1 MVLNAD
7 VGISMG
13 GLGSDVA
20 IESSDIV
27 INDDSLDKINEL
39 IKISKATTRIAKQN
53 IIFSIGVKVIIMLL
67 TVFGITNMLLGIFA
81 DVGVMILAV
90 LNSIRILSIKS

>member
-1 MVLNAD
+1 
-7 VGISMG
+7 MG

-27 INDDSLDKINEL
+27 ISDDSIERVDEL
-39 IKISKATTRIAKQN
+39 IKISKFTNKIVKQN
-53 IIFSIGVKVIIMLL
+53 IVFSIGIKMIVMIL
-67 TVFGITNMLLGIFA
+67 TVFGLSTMLLGIFA

-90 LNSIRILSIKS
+90 LNSLRVLTIKK

>member
-1 MVLNAD
+1 
-7 VGISMG
+7 MG

-27 INDDSLDKINEL
+27 INDDSLDKVYEL
-39 IKISKATTRIAKQN
+39 IKISKATTRIVKQN
-53 IIFSIGVKVIIMLL
+53 IVFSIGVKVIIMLL
-67 TVFGITNMLLGIFA
+67 TLLGLTNMLLGIFA